1 MTLQLI
7 TIDLPQ
13 VPLQQIEPSI
23 LQALRSYGE
32 PLRWAITAVDEAQRT
47 MQIEAVVIVETG
59 WSKVIHSQRVRT
71 V

>member
-1 MTLQLI
+1 MTFQLI

-32 PLRWAITAVDEAQRT
+32 PLRWAITAVDEAQQI

-59 WSKVIHSQRVRT
+59 WSTLISSQRVRT